1 MQHQEEV
8 PMNEFPL
15 VSIIVRTCGKPDV
28 LRNAIESIQK
38 QTYPNIEIVI
48 VEDGE
53 NISESFVKKNFSN
66 LNICYHATNR
76 HVGRTKAGN
85 IALQLAGGKYFNFL
99 DEDDILLEG
108 HVEQLINC
116 LAAAHAKA
124 AYAVAEEQ
132 QIRVKSYSPYNFNIK
147 RKFVRYRHP
156 FNRILLCYMNIFP
169 IQSVLFS
176 RDLYDSY
183 GGFNEDLNML
193 EDWDLW
199 LRYASHEMFA
209 FENSITSVYYTP
221 FKNRKKK
228 ARDRMLQDA
237 QQTLFENY
245 QKYMLHMTAQ
255 EINDDMNYILNVF
268 HQRTFMV
275 YLRKLYN
282 YLLYKDR

>member
-1 MQHQEEV
+1 
-8 PMNEFPL
+8 MNDFLL

-38 QTYPNIEIVI
+38 QTYPNIEIII
-48 VEDGE
+48 VEDGK
-53 NISESFVKKNFSN
+53 NTSESFVKKNYSD
-66 LNICYHATNR
+66 LNICYHATNQ

-85 IALQLAGGKYFNFL
+85 IALRLAKGKYFNFL
-99 DEDDILLEG
+99 DEDDILLEN
-108 HVEQLINC
+108 HLQLLTGC
-116 LAAAHAKA
+116 LEATHAKA
-124 AYAVAEEQ
+124 AYAVAEER
-132 QIRVKSYSPYNFNIK
+132 QIRVKSYSPYNFRVK

-176 RDLYDSY
+176 RELYENY
-183 GGFNEDLNML
+183 GGFNEELNVL

-228 ARDRMLQDA
+228 TRDRLLLGA
-237 QQTLFENY
+237 EETVFSNY

-255 EINDDMNYILNVF
+255 EVNDDMNYILNVF
-268 HQRTFMV
+268 HQRTFTV